1 MPGFKNTSAYRLAT
15 LSGNSTISYLDSG
28 PANAPVLLFLHGL
41 GDNARIWSQTIPAL
55 CTTFRCIAPDLPG
68 HGQSNVH
75 PFNYRMHDYATLL
88 SEFLSFLKIRTFSLV
103 AHSMGGQIGIVL
115 SLRLAAS
122 VEKLV
127 LVAPAGFEQF
137 TAHERQLLELSA
149 SYGHTLN
156 VGGAGSSDNN
166 THRKTAQ
173 RKSVSGMLA
182 EPVFGFLPQIHTD
195 SLVIFGEQDPFI
207 PNRYLHH
214 TTPAAIARAGTA
226 QLPNA
231 QLQLFNR
238 CGHYPQTE
246 QAERFNRAL
255 NNFLI

>member
-1 MPGFKNTSAYRLAT
+1 MPGFKNTPAYRLAT
-15 LSGNSTISYLDSG
+15 LSGNSCISYLDSG
-28 PANAPVLLFLHGL
+28 PTNAPVLLFLHGL
-41 GDNARIWSQTIPAL
+41 GDNALIWSQTIPAL
-55 CTTFRCIAPDLPG
+55 SPTFRCIAPDLPG

-75 PFNYRMHDYATLL
+75 PFNYRMHDYATIL
-88 SEFLSFLKIRTFSLV
+88 SDFLSLLKIRTFSLIG
-103 AHSMGGQIGIVL
+103 HSMGGQIGIIL
-115 SLRLAAS
+115 ALRLAA
-122 VEKLV
+122 VMEKMV

-166 THRKTAQ
+166 AQ

-182 EPVFGFLPQIHTD
+182 EPVFDFLPQIHTD

-214 TTPAAIARAGTA
+214 TTPAAIARSGTA